1 MWRQVYCKDYKKPYK
16 ILAILKLWHFF
27 KKSAKTTE
35 ELFQNNEKIP
45 LGFIEDEVENVRNV
59 PENMDEDD
67 HDENQEIFAFDE
79 NMHEN
84 GHDENQENE
93 ANQNV
98 LNAIVQEEFLKQET
112 DDNDEMNNSMIVEDS
127 VDKLI
132 PRNSNSFDLLNKDCL
147 MTMKPVWRLEIW
159 DLISTYHIAL
169 TILIFVMFTY
179 FVTSND
185 LLWPCSEP
193 SQSSPFWIWP
203 LMHCNKFA
211 GEYY

>member
-1 MWRQVYCKDYKKPYK
+1 M
-16 ILAILKLWHFF
+16 AIGLLQRLQENPQNISNTETMKFF
-27 KKSAKTTE
+27 KISAKTTE
-35 ELFQNNEKIP
+35 ELFQNNERIP

-59 PENMDEDD
+59 PENIDEDD

-98 LNAIVQEEFLKQET
+98 LNVIVQEEFLKQET

-132 PRNSNSFDLLNKDCL
+132 PRNSNSFDLLNKDCQ
-147 MTMKPVWRLEIW
+147 MTMKPVWRLEI
-159 DLISTYHIAL
+159 
-169 TILIFVMFTY
+169 
-179 FVTSND
+179 
-185 LLWPCSEP
+185 
-193 SQSSPFWIWP
+193 
-203 LMHCNKFA
+203 
-211 GEYY
+211 

>member
-1 MWRQVYCKDYKKPYK
+1 MCSNSNFDLFSQTFQVQVPLEHVCKTLFTNDCHKSNFIYRIRSNWSIDHLDVVIGLLQRLQENPQNISYTET
-16 ILAILKLWHFF
+16 LTILK
-27 KKSAKTTE
+27 KSPKGPQKTTE
-35 ELFQNNEKIP
+35 ELFQSRN
-45 LGFIEDEVENVRNV
+45 EVENVRNV

-112 DDNDEMNNSMIVEDS
+112 DDDDNYEMNNAMIVEDI

-132 PRNSNSFDLLNKDCL
+132 PRNSNSFDLLNK
-147 MTMKPVWRLEIW
+147 
-159 DLISTYHIAL
+159 
-169 TILIFVMFTY
+169 
-179 FVTSND
+179 
-185 LLWPCSEP
+185 
-193 SQSSPFWIWP
+193 Q
-203 LMHCNKFA
+203 
-211 GEYY
+211 

>member
-1 MWRQVYCKDYKKPYK
+1 MT
-16 ILAILKLWHFF
+16 ILK
-27 KKSAKTTE
+27 KSPKGPQKTTE
-35 ELFQNNEKIP
+35 ELFQSRN
-45 LGFIEDEVENVRNV
+45 EVENVRNV
-59 PENMDEDD
+59 PENIDEDD

-98 LNAIVQEEFLKQET
+98 LNVIVQEEFLKQET

-147 MTMKPVWRLEIW
+147 MTMKPVWRLEI
-159 DLISTYHIAL
+159 
-169 TILIFVMFTY
+169 
-179 FVTSND
+179 
-185 LLWPCSEP
+185 
-193 SQSSPFWIWP
+193 
-203 LMHCNKFA
+203 
-211 GEYY
+211 

>member
-1 MWRQVYCKDYKKPYK
+1 M
-16 ILAILKLWHFF
+16 AIGLLQRLQENPQNISNTETMKFF
-27 KKSAKTTE
+27 KISAKTTE
-35 ELFQNNEKIP
+35 ELFQNNERVP

-147 MTMKPVWRLEIW
+147 MTMKPVWRLEI
-159 DLISTYHIAL
+159 
-169 TILIFVMFTY
+169 
-179 FVTSND
+179 
-185 LLWPCSEP
+185 
-193 SQSSPFWIWP
+193 
-203 LMHCNKFA
+203 
-211 GEYY
+211 

>member
-1 MWRQVYCKDYKKPYK
+1 M
-16 ILAILKLWHFF
+16 
-27 KKSAKTTE
+27 
-35 ELFQNNEKIP
+35 
-45 LGFIEDEVENVRNV
+45 
-59 PENMDEDD
+59 PENIDEDD
-67 HDENQEIFAFDE
+67 HDENQKIFAFVE

-147 MTMKPVWRLEIW
+147 MTMKPVWRLEI
-159 DLISTYHIAL
+159 
-169 TILIFVMFTY
+169 
-179 FVTSND
+179 
-185 LLWPCSEP
+185 
-193 SQSSPFWIWP
+193 
-203 LMHCNKFA
+203 
-211 GEYY
+211 